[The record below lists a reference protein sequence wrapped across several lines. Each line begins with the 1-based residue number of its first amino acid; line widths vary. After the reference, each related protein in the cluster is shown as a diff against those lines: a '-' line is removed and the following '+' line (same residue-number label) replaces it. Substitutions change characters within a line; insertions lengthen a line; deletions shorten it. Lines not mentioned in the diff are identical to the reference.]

1 MANLKQLKYTLD
13 SIGQKTDKV
22 DTAISALEELSATL
36 ENVSV
41 KGRDAVDQMLGC
53 MMGIEQIIGNE
64 DQSNTSRR
72 FTR

>member
-1 MANLKQLKYTLD
+1 MVNLKQLKFTLE
-13 SIGQKTDKV
+13 SIGQKSDKV
-22 DTAISALEELSATL
+22 DTAIASLEELGASL

-64 DQSNTSRR
+64 DQSNSRR
-72 FTR
+72 FNR

>member
-1 MANLKQLKYTLD
+1 MVNLKQLKFTLE
-13 SIGQKTDKV
+13 SIGQKSDKV
-22 DTAISALEELSATL
+22 DTAIASLEELGASL

-64 DQSNTSRR
+64 DQSNSRR

>member
-1 MANLKQLKYTLD
+1 MANLKQLKFTLE
-13 SIGQKTDKV
+13 SLGQKSDKV
-22 DTAISALEELSATL
+22 DTAIASLEELGASL

-64 DQSNTSRR
+64 DQSNSRR
-72 FTR
+72 FNR